1 MQNAATIV
9 KINIEV
15 TLMEK
20 TQNNTVRLLK
30 RWQRGLFNLLFSRMT
45 LVILLLL
52 LQAGMLLSVLLWLK
66 DFLPHILGAQF
77 AIIFGMVL
85 HLLNSGLD
93 PTAKIT
99 WLMLIMAT
107 PLFGSLLYL
116 FSLKDIGHRALR
128 KYVKEKIS
136 STAEILPQSE
146 DTLAAMENVR
156 PGTAALARYIYKN
169 GGYPV
174 FQNTAVTYFPSG
186 EEKLHQL
193 LIELEKAT
201 DFIFLEYFIIEE
213 GIMWGQI
220 LDVLIRKAAEG
231 VDVRILYDGTCE
243 FMLLPKGYTK
253 KLASFGIQ
261 CKVFSPFIPFLSTH
275 YNYRDHR
282 KIAVIDGHTAFT
294 GGINLADE
302 YINARP
308 KFGHWKDTAVM
319 LKGEAA
325 KGFSLMFL
333 QNWTLSEKTADFSP
347 YFPVTNAPT
356 EGFSIPFGDQ
366 PMDSQQVGKQVYVD
380 MLARA
385 QKTVCIMTPYLILDS
400 EMENALKYAAARG
413 VSVKLIL
420 PGIPDKKIPYALAK
434 THYAPLFEAGIEIY
448 EYAPGFVHAKVF
460 LCDEEEAVVGTIN
473 LDYRSLYHH
482 FECAVYLCGGTAMA
496 QIAKDFTHTLS
507 KCRRIDEEALKKL
520 SRWELALGRIC
531 KPFAPLL

>member
-1 MQNAATIV
+1 
-9 KINIEV
+9 
-15 TLMEK
+15 MEN
-20 TQNNTVRLLK
+20 TQTNTVRLLK
-30 RWQRGLFNLLFSRMT
+30 RWERGFLNLLFSRMT

-52 LQAGMLLSVLLWLK
+52 LQAGMLLSVLLWLE

-77 AIIFGMVL
+77 AIIFCMVL
-85 HLLNSGLD
+85 HLINSSLD

-107 PLFGSLLYL
+107 PLFGSLLYW
-116 FSLKDIGHRALR
+116 FSLKEIGHRALR
-128 KYVKEKIS
+128 KYVKAKIA
-136 STAEILPQSE
+136 STADILPLSQSAL
-146 DTLAAMENVR
+146 DAMEKAR
-156 PGTAALARYIYKN
+156 PGAAALARYVYKS

-174 FQNTAVTYFPSG
+174 FRNTAVTYFPSG
-186 EEKLHQL
+186 EEKLKQL
-193 LIELEKAT
+193 LTELENAKS
-201 DFIFLEYFIIEE
+201 FIFLEYFIIEE
-213 GIMWGQI
+213 GVMWGQI

-243 FMLLPKGYTK
+243 FMLLPKGYEK
-253 KLASFGIQ
+253 KLSSLGIQ

-325 KGFSLMFL
+325 KGFSFMFL
-333 QNWTLSEKTADFSP
+333 QNWTLTEKNVDFSP
-347 YFPVTNAPT
+347 YLPT
-356 EGFSIPFGDQ
+356 ASTPAEGFVMPFGDH
-366 PMDSQQVGKQVYVD
+366 PMDNRQVGKQVYMD
-380 MLARA
+380 LLARA

-420 PGIPDKKIPYALAK
+420 PGIPDKKLPYALAK
-434 THYAPLFEAGIEIY
+434 THYAPLLEAGIEIY
-448 EYAPGFVHAKVF
+448 EYKSGFVHAKVF
-460 LCDEEEAVVGTIN
+460 LCDEVEAVVGTIN

-482 FECAVYLCGGTAMA
+482 FECAAYLCGGAA
-496 QIAKDFTHTLS
+496 ISQIAEDFTVTLS
-507 KCRRIDEEALKKL
+507 KCRRIDENALKKL
-520 SRWELALGRIC
+520 SRWELALGKIC